1 MAPRRAIALVSLA
14 VALTACGDRRERAP
28 APTPTPAI
36 AAEPPAGPDAGPT
49 VDAAGLRFAA
59 APIAPGTPPPP
70 GARRGAHVVG
80 GVSFTDGDGPAEVW
94 LTEVADRDRR
104 AVVLAVRYLAG
115 PDRRLVREVIDRADC
130 PTANLT
136 GFAAPTVALSD
147 HDGDGR
153 AELGFGY
160 FVGCGGG
167 DATVKQLWLRG
178 ADKFI
183 VRGAGPGAGEPEPPA
198 ARWPAAALA
207 ATMAA
212 FDANAAA
219 LDVADVA
226 EPVADDTVY
235 DADSPLPQVE
245 RTEQQGGVEY
255 RVSYPTLPMLGRGD
269 AAVVTA
275 TMRQAVDATAR
286 HPRHLRG
293 THEGDCEL
301 GLINREI
308 MSVHCRRMVS
318 LWTQAELDQGV
329 GGAPAGPLQVG
340 FTWWRSPGR
349 AEVTLAELGAP
360 GPSGCPWVL
369 TPDGLRWL
377 LDPNLEVTC
386 PTEPVAWDAL
396 RPTSPRARALIAAMT
411 AAP

>member
-1 MAPRRAIALVSLA
+1 
-14 VALTACGDRRERAP
+14 
-28 APTPTPAI
+28 
-36 AAEPPAGPDAGPT
+36 
-49 VDAAGLRFAA
+49 
-59 APIAPGTPPPP
+59 
-70 GARRGAHVVG
+70 
-80 GVSFTDGDGPAEVW
+80 
-94 LTEVADRDRR
+94 
-104 AVVLAVRYLAG
+104 
-115 PDRRLVREVIDRADC
+115 
-130 PTANLT
+130 
-136 GFAAPTVALSD
+136 VALSD

-160 FVGCGGG
+160 FVGLRRG

-178 ADKFI
+178 RRQ
-183 VRGAGPGAGEPEPPA
+183 VHRPGRRPGAGEPEPAA

-219 LDVADVA
+219 LDVAGRRRA
-226 EPVADDTVY
+226 VADDTVY

-318 LWTQAELDQGV
+318 LWTQAELDQGI

-360 GPSGCPWVL
+360 DRAAARGSSRPTACAGSSIPPRGDLPDRAGGMGRAATDQPPRPRLDRGDDRGAVAAGRRGRDPRGRPRVL
-369 TPDGLRWL
+369 TP
-377 LDPNLEVTC
+377 
-386 PTEPVAWDAL
+386 
-396 RPTSPRARALIAAMT
+396 RPAGPG
-411 AAP
+411 AAPA